1 MKQKVEELIQAFQDD
16 DWEVRRN
23 AAYALGEIGPE
34 AKGAVPALR
43 QALQNQDEVGVRVSV
58 AYALEQIGT
67 SEAIKAAVPAL
78 IQAFQDDDWEVRNSA
93 AYALRQI
100 RTPEALK
107 AVEEYQ
113 SS

>member
-34 AKGAVPALR
+34 AKGAVPALI

-78 IQAFQDDDWEVRNSA
+78 IQ
-93 AYALRQI
+93 LRFYRI
-100 RTPEALK
+100 RIQGCGTCSDPSTAGCSE
-107 AVEEYQ
+107 
-113 SS
+113 SRCS

>member
-78 IQAFQDDDWEVRNSA
+78 IQ
-93 AYALRQI
+93 LRFYRI
-100 RTPEALK
+100 RIQGCCTCSD
-107 AVEEYQ
+107 
-113 SS
+113 SSIAEWS

>member
-34 AKGAVPALR
+34 AKG
-43 QALQNQDEVGVRVSV
+43 
-58 AYALEQIGT
+58 
-67 SEAIKAAVPAL
+67 AVPAL